1 MKNSQDGVSS
11 MIVLILVVL
20 LILVGWE
27 VGAYARLFS
36 KTGNGNSAPA
46 IQKTFQNCIGSKTVY
61 DCYDQDEGTD
71 FVDDAPPPE
80 NVILGWR
87 DDGKP

>member
-1 MKNSQDGVSS
+1 MKISQTGVSS

-27 VGAYARLFS
+27 IGQFASQFSETGQEAANYSANKKCVGS
-36 KTGNGNSAPA
+36 NT
-46 IQKTFQNCIGSKTVY
+46 TF
-61 DCYDQDEGTD
+61 DCYDQDEGAD
-71 FVDDAPPPE
+71 FEDDTPPTEPL
-80 NVILGWR
+80 IFDWR